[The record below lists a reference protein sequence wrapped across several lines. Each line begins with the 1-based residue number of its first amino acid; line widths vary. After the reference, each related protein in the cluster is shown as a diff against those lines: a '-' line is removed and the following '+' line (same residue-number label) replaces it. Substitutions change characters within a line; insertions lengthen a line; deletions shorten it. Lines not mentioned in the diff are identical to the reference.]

1 MACEHFLGGTYPLCT
16 VVQGLMSPSL
26 REMREYCTRDQ
37 PSACPLR
44 QRHAASRERIP
55 VETAMV
61 LIGTEN
67 GEPVGPLPAHGPGR
81 RAGRDAPSPN
91 RTWRSD
97 SRR

>member
-1 MACEHFLGGTYPLCT
+1 MACEHFLRGTYPLCT

-26 REMREYCTRDQ
+26 REMRVYCTSDE

-61 LIGTEN
+61 LIGT
-67 GEPVGPLPAHGPGR
+67 GSDEPVSALPPHGPDR
-81 RAGRDAPSPN
+81 RAGSGVPSPS